1 MDKKI
6 FSWCL
11 FDFANS
17 SYSAVIAATIFP
29 VYYAN
34 FIVGNESG
42 AGDVWWGRAIA
53 VSMAVV
59 AVSSP
64 FLGGIADYAKTR
76 KRMLFFFTLLCV
88 AAVSSFSFLQKGM
101 VIEGFALIVLA
112 NIGMESGII
121 FYNSFLPVI
130 SEPTHQGRVSAWGFG
145 IGYAGSICSLIFA
158 LILVNQGML
167 NATWLMVA
175 LFFVIFSVP
184 AFLFL
189 PRDRNMKSPQRSP
202 FKTGRRGVLSLRATP
217 WERGN
222 HRLRFPRFAR
232 NDTGLV
238 LQRSR
243 YMFYAAVQGFK
254 NTVQHL
260 KEMWSQ
266 KDQRRFLLAYLIY
279 EDGVNTVIVFSS
291 IFAATTLGF
300 KAEELIYMYL
310 IVQVTALIG
319 VFGMARS
326 IDYWGPKKVVSLSLA
341 LWIAI
346 TIATYFVN
354 GKIQFM
360 VIASVAGLG
369 LGTIQAAT
377 RAFYT
382 QFIPPGKESEYFGVY
397 NLVGKSSAIMGPILF
412 GTLSTT
418 FGSQRPAVLSV
429 SLFFII
435 GYLIL
440 RNVQGGKPN
449 VT

>member
-1 MDKKI
+1 MNKKI

-29 VYYAN
+29 VYYAS

-59 AVSSP
+59 AFTSP
-64 FLGGIADYAKTR
+64 FLGGIADYSRTR
-76 KRMLFFFTLLCV
+76 KKMLLFFTLLCV

-101 VIEGFALIVLA
+101 VLEGFVLVVLA

-130 SEPTHQGRVSAWGFG
+130 SEPTRQGRVSAWGFG
-145 IGYAGSICSLIFA
+145 IGYAGSIFSLILA
-158 LILVNQGML
+158 LILIRQGMVS
-167 NATWLMVA
+167 AVWLMVA

-189 PRDRNMKSPQRSP
+189 PGDRQ
-202 FKTGRRGVLSLRATP
+202 KTGETSVLP
-217 WERGN
+217 
-222 HRLRFPRFAR
+222 AR
-232 NDTGLV
+232 EDSPDELFHN
-238 LQRSR
+238 R
-243 YMFYAAVQGFK
+243 AAVVKNAALYGFRE
-254 NTVQHL
+254 TLVQL
-260 KEMWSQ
+260 KTLWSR

-300 KAEELIYMYL
+300 KPEELIYMYL
-310 IVQVTALIG
+310 IVQATALFG
-319 VFGMARS
+319 VFVMARQ
-326 IDYWGPKKVVSLSLA
+326 IDYLGPKKVVLFSLG

-346 TIATYFVN
+346 TVATYFIK
-354 GKIQFM
+354 GKIPFI

-382 QFIPPGKESEYFGVY
+382 QFIPEGKESEYFGVY
-397 NLVGKSSAIMGPILF
+397 NLVGKSSAILGPIIF
-412 GTLSTT
+412 GTLSST

-440 RNVQGGKPN
+440 KGVRGGRPN

>member
-1 MDKKI
+1 MNKQI

-34 FIVGNESG
+34 FVVGNESG
-42 AGDVWWGRAIA
+42 VGDVWWGRAIA

-59 AVSSP
+59 AISSP
-64 FLGGIADYAKTR
+64 FLGGIADYSKTR
-76 KRMLFFFTLLCV
+76 KRMLLFFTLLCV
-88 AAVSSFSFLQKGM
+88 AAVASFSFLQKGM
-101 VIEGFALIVLA
+101 VMGGFALIVLA
-112 NIGMESGII
+112 NIGMESGTI

-130 SEPTHQGRVSAWGFG
+130 SEPTHHGRVSAWGFG
-145 IGYAGSICSLIFA
+145 IGYAGSICSLIIA
-158 LILVNQGML
+158 LILVKQGML

-189 PRDRNMKSPQRSP
+189 PGDSKNRSP
-202 FKTGRRGVLSLRATP
+202 NQYSHMV
-217 WERGN
+217 
-222 HRLRFPRFAR
+222 
-232 NDTGLV
+232 
-238 LQRSR
+238 
-243 YMFYAAVQGFK
+243 YAAVQGFK

-300 KAEELIYMYL
+300 KSEELIYMYI
-310 IVQVTALIG
+310 IVQITALAG

-341 LWIAI
+341 IWIAI

-360 VIASVAGLG
+360 IIASVAGLG

-382 QFIPPGKESEYFGVY
+382 QFIPEGKESEYFGVY

-412 GTLSTT
+412 GTLSST

-440 RNVQGGKPN
+440 RGVQGGKPN

>member
-1 MDKKI
+1 MNKNI

-53 VSMAVV
+53 TSMAIV
-59 AVSSP
+59 AISSP
-64 FLGGIADYAKTR
+64 FLGGIADYSKTR
-76 KRMLFFFTLLCV
+76 KRMLLFFTLLCV
-88 AAVSSFSFLQKGM
+88 VAVASFSFLQKGM

-130 SEPTHQGRVSAWGFG
+130 SEPTHHGRVSAWGFG

-158 LILVNQGML
+158 LLLIKAGMIG
-167 NATWLMVA
+167 AAWLMVA
-175 LFFVIFSVP
+175 IFFVIFSVP

-189 PRDRNMKSPQRSP
+189 PGDNKSKS
-202 FKTGRRGVLSLRATP
+202 FNTTSMN
-217 WERGN
+217 E
-222 HRLRFPRFAR
+222 HMIF
-232 NDTGLV
+232 
-238 LQRSR
+238 S
-243 YMFYAAVQGFK
+243 AAQGFK
-254 NTVQHL
+254 KTVQHL
-260 KEMWSQ
+260 RKMWSQ

-300 KAEELIYMYL
+300 KPEELIYMYL
-310 IVQVTALIG
+310 IVQITALIG

-326 IDYWGPKKVVSLSLA
+326 IDYRGPKKVVSLSLA

-346 TIATYFVN
+346 TVATYFIN

-360 VIASVAGLG
+360 IIASVAGLG

-412 GTLSTT
+412 GTLSST